1 VASKICRIH
10 SKKGCLSPPCT
21 PRLIGAYT
29 KKGKILVFLFSSLYM
44 CLCVCVCMCECVCEC
59 VSGRV
64 KFCTGSFVV
73 TRHCIYTGLDKTRS
87 IYLLKTNAQI
97 M

>member
-10 SKKGCLSPPCT
+10 NKKGCLSLSCT

-29 KKGKILVFLFSSLYM
+29 KKGKILVFPFSSLHM
-44 CLCVCVCMCECVCEC
+44 CVCT
-59 VSGRV
+59 SGRV

-73 TRHCIYTGLDKTRS
+73 AWHRIYTDRDKTRS
-87 IYLLKTNAQI
+87 IYLPKTNAQI

>member
-1 VASKICRIH
+1 MASKICRIH
-10 SKKGCLSPPCT
+10 SKKGCLSSPCT

-29 KKGKILVFLFSSLYM
+29 KKGKILVFLFSLLHM
-44 CLCVCVCMCECVCEC
+44 CVCVF
-59 VSGRV
+59 GRV

-73 TRHCIYTGLDKTRS
+73 TRYCICTDLDKTRS

-97 M
+97 K

>member
-1 VASKICRIH
+1 MASKICRIH
-10 SKKGCLSPPCT
+10 SKKGCLPPPCT

-29 KKGKILVFLFSSLYM
+29 KKGKILVFLFSSLYIY
-44 CLCVCVCMCECVCEC
+44 LCVCVSVC

-73 TRHCIYTGLDKTRS
+73 ARHCIYTDIDKTRS